1 MRVAMDCHGLT
12 HPGRIRE
19 ANEELVLVADLT
31 KAMLVRQTSLP
42 ADDHTRLFGTPPG
55 HLMAVADG
63 LGGQAGGE
71 LASGLAVHT
80 LARYVLDTLPWF
92 LRARDEEG
100 DLADDLR
107 TALEECQRAV
117 EQAAGTDPAH
127 RRMGT
132 TLTLAYV
139 QWPRLYVVHAG
150 DSRAYLLRG
159 GRLHRV
165 TRDHTIAQ
173 QLVDRGALTAEQA
186 AESRWNHVIWNC
198 VGGGRHE
205 LNPDVHKVTL
215 QPDDRLLLCT
225 DGLTKGVPDGRVA
238 EVLAGS
244 GGAAESAQRLVDEA
258 NATGGSDNVTVVVAR
273 FHEAAVVT

>member
-19 ANEELVLVADLT
+19 ANEVQFLVADLT

-244 GGAAESAQRLVDEA
+244 GGAAESAQRLVDES
-258 NATGGSDNVTVVVAR
+258 NAAGGSDNVTVVVAR

>member
-19 ANEELVLVADLT
+19 ANEDQFLVADLT

>member
-19 ANEELVLVADLT
+19 ANEDQFLVADLT

-117 EQAAGTDPAH
+117 EQAAGTEPAH